1 MILSAVLQQYVKVL
15 FGEHRLELCNI
26 SRQQGSSSLCL
37 FTVPSS
43 FYEILGGHS
52 CGSEVGLSELWK
64 EACKKQLVSEF
75 PIRVVYSQGRLFKL

>member
-26 SRQQGSSSLCL
+26 SGQQGSSSLCL

-52 CGSEVGLSELWK
+52 CGSEVSLSELQENMYK
-64 EACKKQLVSEF
+64 EQLVSKL
-75 PIRVVYSQGRLFKL
+75 PIRVVCLWRRFFKL